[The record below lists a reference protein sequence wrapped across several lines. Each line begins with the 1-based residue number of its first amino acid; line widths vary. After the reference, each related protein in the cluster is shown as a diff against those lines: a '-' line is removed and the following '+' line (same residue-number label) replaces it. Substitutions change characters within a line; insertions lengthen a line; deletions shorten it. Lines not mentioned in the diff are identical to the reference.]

1 MKLSTRE
8 LGGFIARPDPNRAA
22 VLLYGQ
28 DAMRV
33 ALKRQDLLA
42 NLLGPKAEEDMRL
55 ARMTGAELRKDPAA
69 LLDAVKAVGFFPG
82 QRGVFIEEATDATT
96 GALETALAEWK
107 PGDAVMVLSA
117 GALKATSKLRKLIEK
132 HPNALAAAIYDDP
145 PGRAE
150 IEAELRRAG
159 VGEVDRAAMDDL
171 TALARAL
178 DPGDFRQTVEKLGL
192 YKINDTS
199 PLTSAEV
206 AAMAPATV
214 EAELDD
220 MLHAVAEAHAGEIG
234 ALMTRLGGQG
244 VNPVSICITATR
256 HFRALH
262 AAASHPSGPAA
273 GIATARPPIWGPRRD
288 RMIRQAQNW
297 GARRLEDALALLTDT
312 DLSLRSAGQTAPQMA
327 VMERA
332 LIRLSMMSR

>member
-8 LGGFIARPDPNRAA
+8 LGGFVARPDPNRAG
-22 VLLYGQ
+22 VLFYGQ

-55 ARMTGAELRKDPAA
+55 ARMTGSELRKDPAG

-82 QRGVFIEEATDATT
+82 QRGVFVEDATDATT
-96 GALETALAEWK
+96 GAVETALAEWK

-117 GALKATSKLRKLIEK
+117 GALKATSKLRKLFEK

-192 YKINDTS
+192 YKIGDAS
-199 PLTSAEV
+199 PLISAEV

-262 AAASHPSGPAA
+262 TAASHPGGPAA

-327 VMERA
+327 VVERA